1 MNQCILSPLF
11 LELFLLL
18 GIVEPAIKDIKVVLL
33 PVLVSSLSPE
43 NALISYKL
51 LVMVLQVLVAQ
62 NVVVFEV
69 LVFVLGPFDL
79 KAKSDKF

>member
-18 GIVEPAIKDIKVVLL
+18 GIVEPAIKDVKVVLL
-33 PVLVSSLSPE
+33 PVLLSSLSPE
-43 NALISYKL
+43 NALVSYKL

-62 NVVVFEV
+62 DVVVFEI
-69 LVFVLGPFDL
+69 LVFVFGPFDL
-79 KAKSDKF
+79 

>member
-18 GIVEPAIKDIKVVLL
+18 GIVEPAVKDIKVVLL
-33 PVLVSSLSPE
+33 PVLLSCLSPE
-43 NALISYKL
+43 NALISYKF

-62 NVVVFEV
+62 DVVVFEV

-79 KAKSDKF
+79 KAKSDNF

>member
-18 GIVEPAIKDIKVVLL
+18 GFIEPAVKDIKVVLL
-33 PVLVSSLSPE
+33 PVLLSFLSPE
-43 NALISYKL
+43 NALVSYKL

-62 NVVVFEV
+62 DVVVFEV

>member
-18 GIVEPAIKDIKVVLL
+18 GIVEPAIKDVKVVLL
-33 PVLVSSLSPE
+33 PVLLSCLSPE
-43 NALISYKL
+43 NALVSYKL

-62 NVVVFEV
+62 DVVVFEV
-69 LVFVLGPFDL
+69 LVFILGPFDL
-79 KAKSDKF
+79 